1 MKRYTFYLW
10 LSLIWLALV
19 AGSFVLLF
27 VERRFLPVELRCRDR
42 VARDR
47 NTQQRNRFGQVC

>member
-19 AGSFVLLF
+19 AGSFVFVFVLL
-27 VERRFLPVELRCRDR
+27 
-42 VARDR
+42 A
-47 NTQQRNRFGQVC
+47 

>member
-19 AGSFVLLF
+19 AGSFAFVLL
-27 VERRFLPVELRCRDR
+27 
-42 VARDR
+42 
-47 NTQQRNRFGQVC
+47 G

>member
-19 AGSFVLLF
+19 AGSFVVVLL
-27 VERRFLPVELRCRDR
+27 
-42 VARDR
+42 A
-47 NTQQRNRFGQVC
+47 

>member
-19 AGSFVLLF
+19 AGSFVLL
-27 VERRFLPVELRCRDR
+27 
-42 VARDR
+42 A
-47 NTQQRNRFGQVC
+47 

>member
-1 MKRYTFYLW
+1 VFRMKRYTFYLW

-27 VERRFLPVELRCRDR
+27 V
-42 VARDR
+42 
-47 NTQQRNRFGQVC
+47 